1 LLQQYDDTTHLAP
14 TNVFSIVDD
23 TDLSAAEEK
32 FKKNSLI
39 FDRLTKELQE
49 VNWYMKNRSGN

>member
-1 LLQQYDDTTHLAP
+1 
-14 TNVFSIVDD
+14 VDD